1 MITMIFMVFLLSAK
15 SHESA
20 SCLSSVIPTTLQR
33 RCYGSQLTEK
43 ATEVQGG
50 KLTCLRLYSQGEEE
64 PVFILISK
72 SSVSTW
78 VGVLFLNHVSGIV
91 STSSHVCLWS
101 VVLKSRVGQDSISFF
116 SFTRDLCHLQL
127 LEISRVH
134 YLPDRTIF
142 ACVHFRSLRWS
153 CMSTWE

>member
-1 MITMIFMVFLLSAK
+1 MVFLLSAK

-78 VGVLFLNHVSGIV
+78 VGVLLFESCEWYRLHF
-91 STSSHVCLWS
+91 
-101 VVLKSRVGQDSISFF
+101 IS
-116 SFTRDLCHLQL
+116 
-127 LEISRVH
+127 
-134 YLPDRTIF
+134 
-142 ACVHFRSLRWS
+142 CVFMVRGS
-153 CMSTWE
+153 EV

>member
-15 SHESA
+15 SRDSA

-64 PVFILISK
+64 PVFIPISK
-72 SSVSTW
+72 SLVCTW
-78 VGVLFLNHVSGIV
+78 VGVLLLFESCEWYCLHFISCVFMVSGSEV
-91 STSSHVCLWS
+91 
-101 VVLKSRVGQDSISFF
+101 
-116 SFTRDLCHLQL
+116 
-127 LEISRVH
+127 
-134 YLPDRTIF
+134 
-142 ACVHFRSLRWS
+142 
-153 CMSTWE
+153 